1 MLSGNQGPGRNGATT
16 HDAFCKVLVIDLCE
30 QYRPLTVAVT
40 GSRGYLGAELVKRL
54 QEFGAR
60 VLEISRQPLAQNRGT
75 TTICADLSQESG
87 WEEIVPFA
95 DVVFHLAGN
104 TSVRTAEENSSS
116 SLTSSVLPIIRLID
130 SARRHARKPRVV
142 LASTATV
149 YGLTSFLP
157 VSEQMTPS
165 PLTNYDLHKWF
176 AEQQLL
182 LAVREGVLAGSCL
195 RLSNVYGPSTASSTS
210 KDRGVINRIASMALN
225 GEPIQTF
232 GGGNC
237 RRDYIY
243 ISDVI
248 DAFCYAGVAEGI
260 SGRVFNIGSG
270 KGMLIA
276 DAHRCIAKL
285 VTDQTGRPV
294 NIVQTPNPTH
304 THPIEN
310 RDFVADISSFKEL
323 TTWFPRIDFQT
334 GITLLLK
341 HLSHSSI

>member
-1 MLSGNQGPGRNGATT
+1 MWSGKKGPGRDGATT
-16 HDAFCKVLVIDLCE
+16 HDAFYKILLIDLSE
-30 QYRPLTVAVT
+30 QYRTLTVAVT
-40 GSRGYLGAELVKRL
+40 GSRGYLGAELVTRL
-54 QEFGAR
+54 QECGAR

-104 TSVRTAEENSSS
+104 TSVRTAEENISS
-116 SLTSSVLPIIRLID
+116 SLTSSVLPLIRLID

-248 DAFCYAGVAEGI
+248 DAFCYAGVTKGI

-294 NIVQTPNPTH
+294 NIVHTPNPKH

-341 HLSHSSI
+341 HLSLSSI